1 MAPPSRTSSNP
12 KEREMV
18 MKKPNPFT
26 KPDTPKNER
35 AEKRMTK
42 TPAQYNRMEKKFE
55 GARST
60 SGKRKSM

>member
-1 MAPPSRTSSNP
+1 
-12 KEREMV
+12 MV

-26 KPDTPKNER
+26 LPETPKNER
-35 AEKRMTK
+35 AEKRMAK

-60 SGKRKSM
+60 SGKRKRM